1 MRWCEWPGHLI
12 GHDTLERYGCRMMDG
27 FGVTLQLVAI
37 SVVLGFILGLG
48 LALLRL
54 RGPAPLRIVAQGYMA
69 FFRGTPLLCQLF
81 LIYYGSGQFRL
92 FWESWGLWWF
102 FREAYWCC
110 LLAFVLNTTAYQAEA
125 WRGGIQSISKG
136 QIEGGRALGLS
147 RGAILW
153 NIILPQALSV
163 ALRPLG
169 NELIVMIKA
178 SAVASL
184 VTLYD
189 LMGATRLA
197 FARSF
202 DLTIYLYAALI
213 YLAMVETIRRVWN
226 RIEARLTRH
235 LARA

>member
-12 GHDTLERYGCRMMDG
+12 GHDTLERYGCRMIEG
-27 FGVTLQLVAI
+27 FGLTIQLVAI
-37 SVVLGFILGLG
+37 SVTLGFILGLG

-54 RGPAPLRIVAQGYMA
+54 RGPAPLRRLSKGYMT

-92 FWESWGLWWF
+92 FWEAWGLWWF

-110 LLAFVLNTTAYQAEA
+110 LLAFTLNTTAYLAEA
-125 WRGGIQSISKG
+125 WRGGIVSVSKG
-136 QIEGGRALGLS
+136 QIEGGKALGLS
-147 RGAILW
+147 GFAILVT
-153 NIILPQALSV
+153 IILPQALLV
-163 ALRPLG
+163 ALRPIG

-184 VTLYD
+184 VTLHD

-202 DLTIYLYAALI
+202 DLTIYIYAALI
-213 YLAMVETIRRVWN
+213 YLVLVETIRRVWN
-226 RIEARLTRH
+226 RIEGRLTRH